1 LTLHLPSACRTATA
15 AALVA
20 VLGVGCHPTPP
31 HAAVADDPASVADNP
46 SSGTSAGRSPAAH
59 AAADLHLDADAGRP
73 NGAPSL
79 GTPPAGDDRAAPST
93 VEADPQAAAA
103 RLVTD
108 RLAAEGLETVW
119 LDTQLLETTELK
131 ATVQV
136 QVAHSPGRG
145 HPTQT
150 GYQLTLT
157 RHGDGWRLERLSG
170 TG

>member
-1 LTLHLPSACRTATA
+1 VPTHVPSVCRTAVVVVF
-15 AALVA
+15 VA

-31 HAAVADDPASVADNP
+31 ATVADDPASVADDP
-46 SSGTSAGRSPAAH
+46 SSGTSVGRSPAAH
-59 AAADLHLDADAGRP
+59 AAAGLRPSDAAGRP
-73 NGAPSL
+73 GDLPSL
-79 GTPPAGDDRAAPST
+79 GALPVDADRAAPST
-93 VEADPQAAAA
+93 VEADPQVAAA

-119 LDTQLLETTELK
+119 VDTRLLDRSELE

-150 GYQLTLT
+150 AYQLTLT
-157 RHGDGWRLERLSG
+157 RSGDGWRLERLSG